1 MNILPA
7 QRIILTSSSND
18 SSDATYKISLLIF
31 FNPDTTMMSS
41 TIACET
47 IMMMG
52 YSSSN
57 GTEQTVLRKSY
68 DVFYPGKYYY
78 ETKTL

>member
-7 QRIILTSSSND
+7 ERIILNSNVSSE
-18 SSDATYKISLLIF
+18 ATYRISLLTF

-52 YSSSN
+52 DSSSN

-68 DVFYPGKYYY
+68 DVFYPGKCYYG
-78 ETKTL
+78 TKTLW